1 MVHPAREEG
10 SEISVA
16 PISKAPGSRDSA
28 AGLKRQSKG
37 TSSSTTSRTLHEIVH
52 PAQPEKKNPAFSG
65 SKQTLVE
72 SRSDWQS
79 EVGDGPAEDSIRNV
93 VEETSDIPA
102 ILKKVEKPGF
112 VSKLPPWQD
121 ALAGA
126 TAGLGSTLLL
136 HPLDVIKT
144 RLQGKALLC
153 SILFGQCAVWSG
165 TAYLASGNRQ
175 EEKVIDCLSSA
186 IVPFNYSNNNA
197 VLPTVVLRVI
207 ALQS

>member
-16 PISKAPGSRDSA
+16 PISKAPASRESA
-28 AGLKRQSKG
+28 AGLKRQSEG
-37 TSSSTTSRTLHEIVH
+37 TSSSLSSRTLNETVH
-52 PAQPEKKNPAFSG
+52 PAQTDKETPAFSG
-65 SKQTLVE
+65 KQTLVE

-79 EVGDGPAEDSIRNV
+79 EVGDGPAEDLLRDV

-102 ILKKVEKPGF
+102 ILKKVKRPGF

-144 RLQGKALLC
+144 RLQGKGRLC
-153 SILFGQCAVWSG
+153 SILFGQGAVWSG
-165 TAYLASGNRQ
+165 TAYLACGDQ
-175 EEKVIDCLSSA
+175 QKGKVVECLSST

-197 VLPTVVLRVI
+197 VLPTVVLRII
-207 ALQS
+207 ALQP